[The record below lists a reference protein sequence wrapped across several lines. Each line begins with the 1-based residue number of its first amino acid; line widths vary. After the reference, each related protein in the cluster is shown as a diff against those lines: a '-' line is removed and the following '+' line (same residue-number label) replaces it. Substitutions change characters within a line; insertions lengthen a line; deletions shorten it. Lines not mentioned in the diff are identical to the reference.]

1 MKKQTLKNKTQEVKT
16 DTKTAIETII
26 NALNQGQ
33 RKKIMKDEAVQK
45 LCKIYGV
52 EE

>member
-1 MKKQTLKNKTQEVKT
+1 MKKQTLKTKTQKVKN

-33 RKKIMKDEAVQK
+33 RKKIMKDEAVKK

>member
-1 MKKQTLKNKTQEVKT
+1 MTKQQLKIKTQEVKT

-33 RKKIMKDEAVQK
+33 RKKIMKDEAVKK